1 MTEIRLIDANA
12 LKEAIKELSND
23 NPSYWNTC
31 DVVDREKVLDEIDNA
46 PTVEQEITL
55 NDSIRNI
62 QLVCKSNNVCC
73 VDCPMNYNCKEEP
86 ARWGVIKNETDN

>member
-1 MTEIRLIDANA
+1 MAEVRLIDANA
-12 LKEAIKELSND
+12 LKEWIDESVCRYGSRYSTDMLNMFGLFKE
-23 NPSYWNTC
+23 
-31 DVVDREKVLDEIDNA
+31 VIDNA